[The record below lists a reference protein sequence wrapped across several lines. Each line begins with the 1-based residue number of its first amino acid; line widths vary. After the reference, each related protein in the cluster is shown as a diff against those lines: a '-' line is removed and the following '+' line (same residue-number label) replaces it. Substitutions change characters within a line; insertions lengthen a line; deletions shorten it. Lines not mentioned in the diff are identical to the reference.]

1 MIIKMKVVK
10 ILKLLDK
17 LLKKLKTDRNTFF
30 TYILTLITI
39 YLVVDRFVD
48 LLIMIFTGI
57 ASSYWGP
64 IKYTLAFA
72 CPVFA
77 FLFSCSSKYAKSQQI
92 KLSFLYSYVIALYIL
107 IISMFTQWIN
117 AAGWMGLLSLPQY
130 PTIATEYSYLIKPAF
145 CWTALYL
152 PLTTFYPVFKWI
164 YTKVNDTLLLQE
176 AVFDYKGINLAP
188 KSQYVGPNSCEIELC
203 KDFTTG
209 KTVKISEKRR
219 FQSMLVIGVSGSGKT
234 SLIFE
239 PMIARDIDKKYKF
252 RETSKEL
259 AFVSLKTGI
268 ANLKC
273 PYDNDYINKNFS
285 LNMIEPDKSKL
296 KVFKSYMNKMIY
308 DASTEKIIYKNLGLT
323 YISPDFESTSRIID
337 IAKAYKM
344 PINLVDPNNPDSPGL
359 NPFAYDDPMQTSV
372 AISTVLK
379 GLTPKAG
386 TSVDIAYQNTYS
398 YQVIEN
404 LSILLKLMY
413 PRMHDGE
420 LPTLKDM
427 LSMLNDFNLVEYTC
441 KELERDEELA
451 KQYSV
456 LITYF
461 KKNFY
466 KDSPGRANTEKYI
479 YAASTILD
487 NLLRYPG
494 IRNILCN
501 RTNNLNFDQA
511 LENGDI
517 TLLCTRRGDLGP
529 SAHKAFGLFFIL
541 SMQYAVLRRPG
552 NENTRIPHFLYIDEF
567 ANFVSSQTEAIFT
580 TYRKYKV
587 GTVISAQSLDQ
598 LGDKTSRSRNTIVA
612 NCVHK
617 IVFGH
622 NTPEDNEWWSKE
634 IGQKPKWEFKQNYDA
649 AKGEYSSTLSDIKR
663 SYVEKY
669 APGKVKNL
677 KFKQCMYKIINEAG
691 KYDNGIGVLDFV
703 EAKYKEKH
711 ETKKFNFV
719 KYSDN
724 QGAVEDKK
732 AFKKKSP
739 LSSFVEDDNSEL
751 ELDPIRTDYTDS
763 VFESETEEAIV
774 KNVNLADV
782 GNNNNSSTGKKSSAT
797 AEQN

>member
-1 MIIKMKVVK
+1 MIKKMKVVK

-57 ASSYWGP
+57 ASSYWNP
-64 IKYTLAFA
+64 LQYTLAFA

-77 FLFSCSSKYAKSQQI
+77 FLFSCSSKYGKTQKI
-92 KLSFLYSYVIALYIL
+92 KVSFLYSYVISLYIL
-107 IISMFTQWIN
+107 IVSMFTQWIN
-117 AAGWMGLLSLPQY
+117 AAGWLGLLSLPKY

-145 CWTALYL
+145 CWVALYL
-152 PLTTFYPVFKWI
+152 PLTTFYPLFKWI
-164 YTKVNDTLLLQE
+164 YTKVNDTPLLLE
-176 AVFDYKGINLAP
+176 SIYDYKGIDLSPKNPNL
-188 KSQYVGPNSCEIELC
+188 GPNTCEIEIC
-203 KDFTTG
+203 QDFESG
-209 KTVKISEKRR
+209 KSIKISEKRR
-219 FQSMLVIGVSGSGKT
+219 FQSMLVVGVSGSGKT
-234 SLIFE
+234 SLIYE
-239 PMIARDIDKKYKF
+239 PMIARDIDKKYTY
-252 RETSKEL
+252 RENSKEL

-273 PYDNDYINKNFS
+273 PYDNEYINKNFS
-285 LNMIEPDKSKL
+285 LNMIEPEESKL
-296 KVFKSYMNKMIY
+296 KIFKSYMKKMIY
-308 DASTEKIIYKNLGLT
+308 DASGDKIIWRNLGLT
-323 YISPDFESTSRIID
+323 YISPDFESTSHILN

-344 PINLVDPNNPDSPGL
+344 PVNLIDPKNPDSPGL
-359 NPFAYDDPMQTSV
+359 NPFAYEDPMQTAV

-379 GLTPKAG
+379 GLTATSG
-386 TSVDIAYQNTYS
+386 HSVDVAFQNTYS

-413 PRMHDGE
+413 PRMHENE
-420 LPTLKDM
+420 LPTLEDM
-427 LSMLNDFNLVEYTC
+427 LSMLNDFNLVEYMC
-441 KELERDEELA
+441 KELEKDEALA
-451 KQYSV
+451 EEYSV
-456 LITYF
+456 LLTYF

-466 KDSPGRANTEKYI
+466 KNAPNRENAEKFI
-479 YAASTILD
+479 YSASTILD

-517 TLLCTRRGDLGP
+517 TLLCTRRGDLGA

-567 ANFVSSQTEAIFT
+567 ADFLCDSTESMFT

-587 GTVISAQSLDQ
+587 GTVISIQSLDQ
-598 LGDKTSRSRNTIVA
+598 LNVNNKKYRNTVIS

-634 IGQKPKWEFKQNYDA
+634 LGQKNKWKFTQSYDTV
-649 AKGEYSSTLSDIKR
+649 KGEYSSNLNNIEYT
-663 SYVEKY
+663 YVEKY
-669 APGKVKNL
+669 KPGKIQNM
-677 KFKQCMYKIINEAG
+677 KFKQCMYKIITEGG
-691 KYDNGIGVLDFV
+691 KYENGVGNLDFV
-703 EAKYKEKH
+703 SAKYKEKH
-711 ETKKFNFV
+711 DTKNFNFI
-719 KYSDN
+719 KYSNGGEVVDS
-724 QGAVEDKK
+724 KK
-732 AFKKKSP
+732 QFKKKSV
-739 LSSFVEDDNSEL
+739 LASFVEDDNSEL
-751 ELDPIRTDYTDS
+751 ELNPVRTDYTDS
-763 VFESETEEAIV
+763 VFESDTEEAIV
-774 KNVNLADV
+774 KNNVF
-782 GNNNNSSTGKKSSAT
+782 NNSSS
-797 AEQN
+797 QQ

>member
-1 MIIKMKVVK
+1 MKVVK
-10 ILKLLDK
+10 ILKLFDK
-17 LLKKLKTDRNTFF
+17 FLKKLKTDRNTFF

-64 IKYTLAFA
+64 FQYTLAFA

-77 FLFSCSSKYAKSQQI
+77 FLFSCSSKYAKSQEV
-92 KLSFLYSYVIALYIL
+92 KVTFLYSYVISLYIL

-117 AAGWMGLLSLPQY
+117 AAGWIGLLSLPKY

-145 CWTALYL
+145 CWLALYL
-152 PLTTFYPVFKWI
+152 PLTTFYPLFKWI
-164 YTKVNDTLLLQE
+164 YTKVNDTALLQE
-176 AVFDYKGINLAP
+176 AIYDYKGINLAP
-188 KSQYVGPNSCEIELC
+188 KSPDAGPHSCEIEIC
-203 KDFTTG
+203 KDFRNG
-209 KTVKISEKRR
+209 KSVKISEKRR
-219 FQSMLVIGVSGSGKT
+219 FQSMLVVGVSGSGKT

-239 PMIARDIDKKYKF
+239 PMIAKDIDKKYTY

-273 PYDNDYINKNFS
+273 PYDNDYINQNFS
-285 LNMIEPDKSKL
+285 LNMIEPNKSKL
-296 KVFKSYMNKMIY
+296 KVFKSYMKKMIY
-308 DASTEKIIYKNLGLT
+308 DNSGEKIVWRNLGLT
-323 YISPDFESTSRIID
+323 YISPDYESTSHIID

-344 PINLVDPNNPDSPGL
+344 PINLIDPKNPNSPGL
-359 NPFAYDDPMQTSV
+359 NPFAYEDPMQTSI

-379 GLTPKAG
+379 GLTPNSG
-386 TSVDIAYQNTYS
+386 HSVDMAFQNTYS

-420 LPTLKDM
+420 LPTLEDM
-427 LSMLNDFNLVEYTC
+427 LSMLNDFNLVEYMC
-441 KELERDEELA
+441 KELEKDETLV

-456 LITYF
+456 LLTYF

-466 KDSPGRANTEKYI
+466 KDAPNRETAEKFI
-479 YAASTILD
+479 YSASSILD

-494 IRNILCN
+494 VRDILCN

-511 LENGDI
+511 LANGDI
-517 TLLCTRRGDLGP
+517 TLLCTRRGDLGA

-552 NENTRIPHFLYIDEF
+552 NENNRIPHFLYMDEF
-567 ANFVSSQTEAIFT
+567 ADFICSSTETIFT

-587 GTVISAQSLDQ
+587 GSVISIQSLDQ
-598 LGDKTSRSRNTIVA
+598 LNAQNKQFRNTIVS

-634 IGQKPKWEFKQNYDA
+634 LGQRAKWDFSQSYDTN
-649 AKGEYSSTLSDIKR
+649 KGEYSANLGNIKY

-669 APGKVKNL
+669 KPGKVENI
-677 KFKQCMYKIINEAG
+677 KFKQCMYKIIGDNG
-691 KYDNGIGVLDFV
+691 KYQNGIGNLDFV
-703 EAKYKEKH
+703 EAKYKANH
-711 ETKKFNFV
+711 DTKKYNFS
-719 KYSDN
+719 KYSDSSKD
-724 QGAVEDKK
+724 VVDDKK
-732 AFKKKSP
+732 PSKKKST
-739 LSSFVEDDNSEL
+739 LTSFVEDDNTEL
-751 ELDPIRTDYTDS
+751 ELNPIRTDYSDS
-763 VFESETEEAIV
+763 VFVDTTEEAIV
-774 KNVNLADV
+774 KTNLN
-782 GNNNNSSTGKKSSAT
+782 GNSSTNKPNNDN
-797 AEQN
+797 E

>member
-1 MIIKMKVVK
+1 MIIKKKVVK

-39 YLVVDRFVD
+39 YLVVDRFVN

-57 ASSYWGP
+57 ASSYWNP
-64 IKYTLAFA
+64 IQYTLAFA

-77 FLFSCSSKYAKSQQI
+77 FLFSCSSKYGKTQHV
-92 KLSFLYSYVIALYIL
+92 KVSFLYSYVISLYIL
-107 IISMFTQWIN
+107 IISMFTEWVN
-117 AAGWMGLLSLPQY
+117 AAGWFALLSLPKY

-145 CWTALYL
+145 CWVAFYM

-164 YTKVNDTLLLQE
+164 YTKVNDSALMLE
-176 AVFDYKGINLAP
+176 AIYDYKGIDLSP
-188 KSQYVGPNSCEIELC
+188 KSPDVGPNTCEIELC
-203 KDFTTG
+203 QDFLTG

-219 FQSMLVIGVSGSGKT
+219 FQSMLVVGVSGSGKT
-234 SLIFE
+234 SLIYE
-239 PMIARDIDKKYKF
+239 PMIARDIDKKYKY
-252 RETSKEL
+252 RETSKEM

-273 PYDNDYINKNFS
+273 PYDNDYINKNFN
-285 LNMIEPDKSKL
+285 LNMIEPTDVKAKI
-296 KVFKSYMNKMIY
+296 FKSYMKKMIY
-308 DASTEKIIYKNLGLT
+308 ATTENGIVYRNLGLT
-323 YISPDFESTSRIID
+323 YISPDFESTSRILD
-337 IAKAYKM
+337 VAKAYKM
-344 PINLVDPNNPDSPGL
+344 PVNLIDPNNPDSPGL
-359 NPFAYDDPMQTSV
+359 NPFAYEDPIQTSV

-379 GLTPKAG
+379 GLTHKAG
-386 TSVDIAYQNTYS
+386 YSVDIAYENTYS

-413 PRMHDGE
+413 PKMHDGE
-420 LPTLKDM
+420 LPTLEDM
-427 LSMLNDFNLVEYTC
+427 LSMLNDFNLIEFMC
-441 KELERDEELA
+441 KKLESDEDLA
-451 KQYSV
+451 SEYSV
-456 LITYF
+456 LISYF

-466 KDSPGRANTEKYI
+466 KNSPGRENTEKFI
-479 YAASTILD
+479 YSASTILD

-511 LENGDI
+511 LANGDI

-552 NENTRIPHFLYIDEF
+552 TESTRIPHFLYIDEF
-567 ANFVSSQTEAIFT
+567 ADFICDPTETIFT

-587 GTVISAQSLDQ
+587 GTVISIQSLDQ
-598 LGDKTSRSRNTIVA
+598 LNADNNKHRNTIVS

-622 NTPEDNEWWSKE
+622 NTPEDNDWWSKE
-634 IGQKPKWEFKQNYDA
+634 LGQKSKWKFNQSYDT
-649 AKGEYSSTLSDIKR
+649 AKGEYNSTLSNIEYT
-663 SYVEKY
+663 YVEKY
-669 APGKVKNL
+669 KPGKIQNM
-677 KFKQCMYKIINEAG
+677 KFKQCMYKIITEGG
-691 KYDNGIGVLDFV
+691 KYENGIGNLDFI

-711 ETKKFNFV
+711 DTKKYNFT

-724 QGAVEDKK
+724 KDLVDDKK
-732 AFKKKSP
+732 SLKKKSV
-739 LSSFVEDDNSEL
+739 LASFVSDDNTES
-751 ELDPIRTDYTDS
+751 ELDPIRTDFTDS
-763 VFESETEEAIV
+763 VFESDTEEAII
-774 KNVNLADV
+774 KNVNLNPNAD
-782 GNNNNSSTGKKSSAT
+782 SDKK
-797 AEQN
+797 